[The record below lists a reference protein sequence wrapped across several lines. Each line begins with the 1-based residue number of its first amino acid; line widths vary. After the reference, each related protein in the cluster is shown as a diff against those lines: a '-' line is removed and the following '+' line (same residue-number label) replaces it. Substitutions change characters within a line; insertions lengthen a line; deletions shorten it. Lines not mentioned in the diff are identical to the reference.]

1 MSYIYI
7 RLEVLK
13 IDAEAVWKVFDDDGC
28 GWTPD
33 EEFEAD
39 DGITHSFCFSEVK
52 SFCFSEGKYGSLGIE
67 DELRDR
73 GIPFSKYIDGDC
85 EAPASEEHFRIDPEG
100 VRKEIHLETG
110 EDSSI
115 SKASIWKAIGD
126 GGIGAVLALLAK
138 HDTDYYV
145 IPWYVQQAIL
155 VGLKLRKLQKEEA

>member
-1 MSYIYI
+1 MSYIYV

-13 IDAEAVWKVFDDDGC
+13 IDAEEVREIFDDDGC
-28 GWTPD
+28 GWTAD

-39 DGITHSFCFSEVK
+39 DGTTHSFCFSEV
-52 SFCFSEGKYGSLGIE
+52 KYGSLGIE

-73 GIPFSKYIDGDC
+73 GIPFSKYVDGDC
-85 EAPASEEHFRIDPEG
+85 EAPASEEHFRIGHAGEPT
-100 VRKEIHLETG
+100 EIHFETG

-138 HDTDYYV
+138 HNTDYYV
-145 IPWYVQQAIL
+145 IPWNVQQAIL
-155 VGLKLRKLQKEEA
+155 VGLKLRKPQKEEA